1 METFTRLKEFKKNP
15 NYYKQRQ
22 KSIDILDIDI
32 IDKPLVNL
40 IKWFL
45 KLPYCFTLQCC
56 YGHFVYNGQRNT
68 NNIEKIPKFQ
78 NIKSVEYRIAYIG
91 LCIQNSKSGRKL
103 FEELSIVPQIDRKYI
118 QFGCAQWFW
127 ERQVNSFALQVEPE
141 RYSTTDNAFIKHEEA
156 LHIEIIR
163 NKFFERLKDII
174 QKRVIN

>member
-1 METFTRLKEFKKNP
+1 METFTKIKEFEKNP
-15 NYYKQRQ
+15 NYHKQRQ
-22 KSIDILDIDI
+22 KSINNLNTDI
-32 IDKPLVNL
+32 IDKPIINL

-45 KLPYCFTLQCC
+45 ELPYCFTLQSC

-68 NNIEKIPKFQ
+68 YNIDKIPVSE
-78 NIKSVEYRIAYIG
+78 NIKSVEYRIAYIA
-91 LCIQNSKSGRKL
+91 LWIQNSKSGRKL

-141 RYSTTDNAFIKHEEA
+141 RYSTKDNAFIEHEEA

-163 NKFFERLKDII
+163 NRFFERLKDII
-174 QKRVIN
+174 QNRVTN